1 MVKHELASLID
12 DNGLELSLSEF
23 CKVCCINA
31 DDVLRYIDHSVI
43 EPPVKE
49 GEWRFS
55 SICIQ
60 RVQRAGRMQRDL
72 GINPAG
78 LALAL
83 DLIEEI
89 ELLRTRLRQYES

>member
-12 DNGLELSLSEF
+12 DNGLELSLSDF

-49 GEWRFS
+49 GEWLFVFS
-55 SICIQ
+55 EFNEPDECKEIWESIQ
-60 RVQRAGRMQRDL
+60 RG
-72 GINPAG
+72 
-78 LALAL
+78 
-83 DLIEEI
+83 
-89 ELLRTRLRQYES
+89 SH

>member
-1 MVKHELASLID
+1 
-12 DNGLELSLSEF
+12 
-23 CKVCCINA
+23 
-31 DDVLRYIDHSVI
+31 
-43 EPPVKE
+43 
-49 GEWRFS
+49 
-55 SICIQ
+55 
-60 RVQRAGRMQRDL
+60 MQRDL